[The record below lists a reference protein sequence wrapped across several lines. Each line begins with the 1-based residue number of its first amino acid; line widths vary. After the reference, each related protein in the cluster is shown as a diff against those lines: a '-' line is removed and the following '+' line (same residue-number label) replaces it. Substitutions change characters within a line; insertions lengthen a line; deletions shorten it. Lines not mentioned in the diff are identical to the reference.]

1 LVGIRYL
8 RFEKNQRS
16 SNKRSYSNEEM
27 RFNLSL
33 PADKPFDVVGMGL
46 NSVDFLCVVPEFPS
60 LNSKM
65 EMLRF
70 TKQGGGQV
78 ATAMVALSRWGL
90 KTKYIGKV
98 GEDELGTFSLNSI
111 RQEKVDVS
119 SVMIEPNATN
129 QFAMIIVDDSS
140 GERTILWNR
149 DKRLIYREGELRKEE
164 VCSGKILHLDGHD
177 IHAAIQCA
185 RWAKEERI
193 PTVVDLDK
201 VEPLTSELL
210 KEIDFIIPSSRFP
223 TLFTGISDPKEA
235 LLELQKHTPG
245 FLCATLGHEGSVA
258 LVHGESL
265 HVKGIK
271 VNAVD
276 TTGAGD
282 VFHGGFIYGLL
293 QNWEVMEILKFA
305 NAVAALKCR
314 DLGGRKGIPTLEEVR
329 ELMIP
334 S

>member
-1 LVGIRYL
+1 
-8 RFEKNQRS
+8 
-16 SNKRSYSNEEM
+16 
-27 RFNLSL
+27 
-33 PADKPFDVVGMGL
+33 
-46 NSVDFLCVVPEFPS
+46 
-60 LNSKM
+60 M

-78 ATAMVALSRWGL
+78 ATAMVALSRWGI

-111 RQEKVDVS
+111 RQEEVDVS
-119 SVMIEPNATN
+119 CVMIEPGATN
-129 QFAMIIVDDSS
+129 QFAMIIVDGPS

-149 DKRLIYREGELRKEE
+149 DERLIYATGELRKEE

-177 IHAAIQCA
+177 IPAALQCV
-185 RWAKEERI
+185 RWAKEEGI
-193 PTVVDLDK
+193 PIVIDLDK
-201 VEPLTSELL
+201 VEPLTSELI
-210 KEIDFIIPSSRFP
+210 KEIDFIITSSRFP
-223 TLFTGISDPKEA
+223 MLYTGISDQKKA
-235 LLELQKHTPG
+235 LLELQKHTLG

-258 LVHGESL
+258 IVNGELL
-265 HVKGIK
+265 HVKGFK

-293 QNWEVMEILKFA
+293 QNWEMAEILRFA

-314 DLGGRKGIPTLEEVR
+314 DLGGRKGIPTLEETVKFLNR
-329 ELMIP
+329 